1 MTSIV
6 GGLVTFKITEFLP
19 AMARWGCEQVS
30 TAILVIPLFLMY
42 KTNVYL
48 KRGFTFYPLIAL
60 ALYYCFILKFTA
72 AVNICLIVPI
82 LIACAIFYNLRI
94 AAWLV
99 SLNGFLL
106 ILLISYGIIKTGHY
120 LSTSAI
126 FTSLNYYRISIVA
139 TVSSVFFIA
148 VLVNNNEMI
157 KDKLL
162 KSQWT
167 DDLSQLWNRKGL
179 IEDLKIG
186 RFLGKSETI
195 LIAIIDIDNFK
206 QINDSFG
213 HLMGDRVII
222 SLADQL
228 INSFVE
234 AGLYRYGG
242 DEFIIILNVETEQE
256 YKKQLEEFCNQFL
269 ANSYQEFD
277 MPITLSIGYTILFEN
292 QLYFENFK
300 HLLAHAD
307 HALYRSKS
315 LGKNTVSIY

>member
-1 MTSIV
+1 M
-6 GGLVTFKITEFLP
+6 
-19 AMARWGCEQVS
+19 
-30 TAILVIPLFLMY
+30 
-42 KTNVYL
+42 
-48 KRGFTFYPLIAL
+48 
-60 ALYYCFILKFTA
+60 
-72 AVNICLIVPI
+72 IVPI

-99 SLNGFLL
+99 SLNGFFL
-106 ILLISYGIIKTGHY
+106 IFLISYGVIKTGSY
-120 LSTSAI
+120 LSNSAI
-126 FTSLNYYRISIVA
+126 FTSLNYYRIAIVA
-139 TVSSVFFIA
+139 TVSSAFFIA

-157 KDKLL
+157 KEKLRQ
-162 KSQWT
+162 SQWT

-228 INSFVE
+228 INSFLE

-277 MPITLSIGYTILFEN
+277 MPITLSIGYTVLFEN
-292 QLYFENFK
+292 QLYLENFK

-315 LGKNTVSIY
+315 LGKILFLFTKL